1 MCVPGMQASGLSH
14 AGGVDG
20 TWGSILDGLAGCVAG
35 VALTRTHVGGGT
47 ESVRRSLANAP
58 ASPPAAA
65 AGGGGQP
72 AGIRDAWLG
81 ALGRQRRA
89 SSDADDRNPT
99 CVVCV
104 SCILVLD
111 YSTLRVIPALGCV
124 ARERARRAQ

>member
-1 MCVPGMQASGLSH
+1 MQASGLSH

-20 TWGSILDGLAGCVAG
+20 TWSPMFILDGLAGCAAG
-35 VALTRTHVGGGT
+35 VALARAHAGT
-47 ESVRRSLANAP
+47 EGARQSLASAP

-89 SSDADDRNPT
+89 SSDAGVPAGRGAQDRGQRCSDNP
-99 CVVCV
+99 
-104 SCILVLD
+104 LVYFSD
-111 YSTLRVIPALGCV
+111 RFPPP
-124 ARERARRAQ
+124 RRAPCLAYGVLRSYP